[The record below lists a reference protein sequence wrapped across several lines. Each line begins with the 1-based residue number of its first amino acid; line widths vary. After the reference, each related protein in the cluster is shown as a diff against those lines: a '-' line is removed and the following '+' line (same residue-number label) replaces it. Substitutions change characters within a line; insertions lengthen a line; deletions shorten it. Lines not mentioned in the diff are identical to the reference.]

1 MMHDLDPQKLSQ
13 RPPHPHSCATLP
25 SIFATNTT
33 VDSRARKR
41 PCSSTPTAFV
51 SCSAAAAGSA
61 SGALRSMSTIRL
73 PLSVVKG
80 IRLSLAPGSPAGAL
94 PFRIRALQPAS
105 GGSAAIRR
113 TVRCAKVGVISTG
126 IGYEVPTLSQS
137 LDSSTHTTIFFAASC
152 TSFSRRSAPLPPL
165 TTLRSRSTASADPIA
180 RSIEAV
186 LSALRQGMPSRCSS
200 ASVLSEVGTALMP
213 DSSPL
218 LIRSASRSS
227 TKPTV
232 EPVPTPSTMPDV
244 TSVSTACQPAA
255 AASLERWCDR
265 RGAASAC
272 CLARGAGAALGS
284 PSPASTPKMS
294 GGSSAASGYE
304 DCAPRRCT
312 EMDATWTAPGSASAS
327 GLPHEAIR

>member
-1 MMHDLDPQKLSQ
+1 MIWTLKNSPSA
-13 RPPHPHSCATLP
+13 PPHPHSCATLP

-232 EPVPTPSTMPDV
+232 EPASRGWPVLGRAGLAPPALRTNNVERVWGRAAGRSRTPRGG
-244 TSVSTACQPAA
+244 A
-255 AASLERWCDR
+255 EDR
-265 RGAASAC
+265 R
-272 CLARGAGAALGS
+272 L
-284 PSPASTPKMS
+284 
-294 GGSSAASGYE
+294 SSRPRHP
-304 DCAPRRCT
+304 CPPRAPCQT
-312 EMDATWTAPGSASAS
+312 
-327 GLPHEAIR
+327 